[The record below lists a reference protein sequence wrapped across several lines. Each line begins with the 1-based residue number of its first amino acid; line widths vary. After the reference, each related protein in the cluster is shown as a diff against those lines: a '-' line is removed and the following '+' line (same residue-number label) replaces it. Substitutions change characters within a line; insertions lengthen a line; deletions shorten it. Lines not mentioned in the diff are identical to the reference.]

1 MKTLR
6 QIIALPIFY
15 LGGLLMLIAAYL
27 AIDEEDFQ
35 R

>member
-6 QIIALPIFY
+6 QIIALPIFFVGIVA
-15 LGGLLMLIAAYL
+15 LTVAAFIAL
-27 AIDEEDFQ
+27 DEDDFQ